1 MSKIRSINSNQLY
14 KTINPDG
21 SIEQK
26 TYDESGYVKTD
37 ITTNKTGKAILSYEY
52 SYDGFGNIT
61 SVKDNIDFSG
71 DVDYSKEASGEVT
84 FKASSSDADSN
95 ETSGEAIYGTSTV
108 EMKYDEANR
117 LISYNGEEV
126 KYDADGNMIYGPLD
140 GKMTEFQYDSRNRLV
155 RAGDI
160 IYKYDAENIR
170 IAAVYPDYTEEY
182 VTDRESDLTHTLQI
196 IRYHKNSEADE
207 DSEADNNYLGSDTEN
222 ASTYSYEVNSYYYG
236 VGLIYEKAEDK
247 ILVYHFDHLGS
258 TRNVTDEN
266 GDICYSFKYG
276 TYGELLSIWDG
287 KNTSLKE
294 INKNHPVRF
303 LYNGALGVITDNN
316 GLMYMRQR
324 YYNTEIKRFIN
335 QDILYGNTVNSQSL
349 NRYAYVQGNP
359 VNYNDPFGL
368 SPRQIL
374 KPYVN
379 LAHDLLRMAA
389 IIPGPVG
396 VIAGLCDIGLSYATG
411 DYGAISDTILNCL
424 IMRGMG
430 GLIGNFCKLPKFAKY
445 LVGGVLFKF
454 GVDNISKAK
463 DQIENAANMLVDL
476 MEQGGD
482 IFSYVHAIS
491 EMTQGIGFL
500 CGSVKFTTDVSVG
513 MYRQCFVAGTKVK
526 TEDGDKNIEEIKAGD
541 KVWSYNPATGE
552 TGLKTVKQTF
562 ENETKQIVHVTISDG
577 KDIEEID
584 TTVRHPFYVVD
595 YGFKYAS
602 ELRIGDKV
610 ISVSGDIYEVTFLEI
625 ENLDTPVKVYNFE
638 VEDWHTYFVSASGI
652 LVHNECITDGKGT
665 TNASTTEDDKKQGSQ
680 NTSTNQIEVAIS
692 SGYKQDNNGRWHR
705 PNGEFASN
713 EELGIESP
721 VKSSSGTHGNSLSD
735 PRTNYGYVLID
746 ENTKEILKFGET
758 IHPDTRYSKKYLKDI
773 HAKMIILETGSKRE
787 IHEWQHGLNEY
798 YKKKYNE
805 YPPLNKEG
813 W

>member
-1 MSKIRSINSNQLY
+1 
-14 KTINPDG
+14 
-21 SIEQK
+21 
-26 TYDESGYVKTD
+26 
-37 ITTNKTGKAILSYEY
+37 
-52 SYDGFGNIT
+52 
-61 SVKDNIDFSG
+61 
-71 DVDYSKEASGEVT
+71 
-84 FKASSSDADSN
+84 
-95 ETSGEAIYGTSTV
+95 
-108 EMKYDEANR
+108 
-117 LISYNGEEV
+117 
-126 KYDADGNMIYGPLD
+126 
-140 GKMTEFQYDSRNRLV
+140 
-155 RAGDI
+155 
-160 IYKYDAENIR
+160 
-170 IAAVYPDYTEEY
+170 
-182 VTDRESDLTHTLQI
+182 
-196 IRYHKNSEADE
+196 
-207 DSEADNNYLGSDTEN
+207 
-222 ASTYSYEVNSYYYG
+222 
-236 VGLIYEKAEDK
+236 
-247 ILVYHFDHLGS
+247 
-258 TRNVTDEN
+258 
-266 GDICYSFKYG
+266 
-276 TYGELLSIWDG
+276 
-287 KNTSLKE
+287 
-294 INKNHPVRF
+294 
-303 LYNGALGVITDNN
+303 
-316 GLMYMRQR
+316 MRQR

-454 GVDNISKAK
+454 GVDNISKAM

-476 MEQGGD
+476 MEHGGD

-584 TTVRHPFYVVD
+584 TTVRHPFYVVG

-602 ELRIGDKV
+602 ELRIGDKGKPSRLYCANTV
-610 ISVSGDIYEVTFLEI
+610 GTIYSVSNKNAE
-625 ENLDTPVKVYNFE
+625 
-638 VEDWHTYFVSASGI
+638 SAKMSI
-652 LVHNECITDGKGT
+652 
-665 TNASTTEDDKKQGSQ
+665 
-680 NTSTNQIEVAIS
+680 
-692 SGYKQDNNGRWHR
+692 R
-705 PNGEFASN
+705 
-713 EELGIESP
+713 
-721 VKSSSGTHGNSLSD
+721 
-735 PRTNYGYVLID
+735 VLNKLI
-746 ENTKEILKFGET
+746 
-758 IHPDTRYSKKYLKDI
+758 SKKHNGLIKVVTGMRRCGKSYLLFNLFKEYLVNEGVNEN
-773 HAKMIILETGSKRE
+773 HIIE
-787 IHEWQHGLNEY
+787 IAFDSFENR
-798 YKKKYNE
+798 KYRD
-805 YPPLNKEG
+805 P
-813 W
+813 